1 MVRVHSLY
9 VQFDSTEQEVEM
21 KAAVLCEQ
29 PGDLVIED
37 LVIDKPGPQEV
48 LIQTVGAGLCHS
60 DLHFMEGLFRTKL
73 PSVMGHESAGIVQAV
88 GTDVSY
94 VKPGDPVVACLSIFC
109 GQCRQCLS
117 GNPHRCTNG
126 RATSRS
132 RDDAPRLQRE
142 DGTPVDQMARL
153 GGFAEEML
161 VHQNGVVKVTP
172 DVPLEKACLIGCGV
186 TTGFG
191 AAVRTAAVP
200 VGATVCVIGC
210 GGIGLSAIQGARV
223 AGAGRII
230 AVDMNTESLETA
242 RLMGATDTIHAGDV
256 ENVDEAVKELTGGGV
271 EYSFEAIGLKN
282 TAEQAFEMLE
292 IGGTATV
299 IGMVPSSTKVEIRG
313 IDLLSE
319 KKLQGSMMGSNQFR
333 TDIPQM
339 IDLYL
344 SGRLL
349 LDEMVSATISLD
361 QVNDGYNWMR
371 EGTVARTVI
380 TF

>member
-1 MVRVHSLY
+1 
-9 VQFDSTEQEVEM
+9 M

-37 LVIDKPGPQEV
+37 LKIDTPGPQEV

-60 DLHFMEGLFRTKL
+60 DLHFMEGLFRSKL
-73 PSVMGHESAGIVQAV
+73 PAVMGHESAGIVQSV
-88 GTDVSY
+88 GRDVTY
-94 VKPGDPVVACLSIFC
+94 VKPGDHVVACLSIFC

-117 GNPHRCTNG
+117 GNPHRCSNT
-126 RATSRS
+126 RATSRG
-132 RDDAPRLQRE
+132 RDDEPRLQRH

-161 VHQNGVVKVTP
+161 IHQNGIVKVTE
-172 DVPLEKACLIGCGV
+172 DVSLEKACLIGCGV

-191 AAVRTAAVP
+191 AAVKTAAVP

-210 GGIGLSAIQGARV
+210 GGIGLSAIQGALV
-223 AGAGRII
+223 AGASRII
-230 AVDMNTESLETA
+230 AVDMSAEKLETA
-242 RLMGATDTIHAGDV
+242 KVMGATDTLNASETDDV
-256 ENVDEAVKELTGGGV
+256 VTAVKELTKGGV
-271 EYSFEAIGLKN
+271 EYSFEAIGLQQ
-282 TAEQAFEMLE
+282 TAEQALEMLAV
-292 IGGTATV
+292 GGTATIV
-299 IGMVPSSTKVEIRG
+299 GMVPSSTKLEIRG
-313 IDLLSE
+313 IDFLSE

-344 SGRLL
+344 NGRLL
-349 LDEMVSATISLD
+349 LDEMVSATIDLE
-361 QVNDGYNWMR
+361 QVNEGYAWMK

-380 TF
+380 SF

>member
-1 MVRVHSLY
+1 
-9 VQFDSTEQEVEM
+9 M

-256 ENVDEAVKELTGGGV
+256 ENVVEAVKELTGGGV

>member
-1 MVRVHSLY
+1 
-9 VQFDSTEQEVEM
+9 
-21 KAAVLCEQ
+21 
-29 PGDLVIED
+29 
-37 LVIDKPGPQEV
+37 
-48 LIQTVGAGLCHS
+48 
-60 DLHFMEGLFRTKL
+60 
-73 PSVMGHESAGIVQAV
+73 
-88 GTDVSY
+88 
-94 VKPGDPVVACLSIFC
+94 
-109 GQCRQCLS
+109 
-117 GNPHRCTNG
+117 
-126 RATSRS
+126 
-132 RDDAPRLQRE
+132 
-142 DGTPVDQMARL
+142 MARL

-172 DVPLEKACLIGCGV
+172 DIPLEKACLIGCGV

-242 RLMGATDTIHAGDV
+242 RVMGATDTINAGDV
-256 ENVDEAVKELTGGGV
+256 ENVVEAVKALTGGGV
-271 EYSFEAIGLKN
+271 EYSFEAIGLKD

-344 SGRLL
+344 NGRLL

-361 QVNDGYNWMR
+361 QVNEGYNWMR

>member
-1 MVRVHSLY
+1 
-9 VQFDSTEQEVEM
+9 M

-37 LVIDKPGPQEV
+37 LKIDTPGPQEV

-60 DLHFMEGLFRTKL
+60 DLHFMEGLFRSKL
-73 PSVMGHESAGIVQAV
+73 PAVMGHESAGIVQSV
-88 GTDVSY
+88 GRDVTY
-94 VKPGDPVVACLSIFC
+94 VKPGDHVVACLSIFC

-117 GNPHRCTNG
+117 GNPHRCSNT
-126 RATSRS
+126 RATSRG
-132 RDDAPRLQRE
+132 RDDEPRLQRH

-161 VHQNGVVKVTP
+161 IHQNGIVKVTE

-191 AAVRTAAVP
+191 AAVKTAAVP

-223 AGAGRII
+223 AGASRII
-230 AVDMNTESLETA
+230 AVDMSAEKLATA
-242 RLMGATDTIHAGDV
+242 KVMGATDTLNASETDDV
-256 ENVDEAVKELTGGGV
+256 VTAVKELTKGGV
-271 EYSFEAIGLKN
+271 EYSFEAIGLKQ
-282 TAEQAFEMLE
+282 TAEQAFEMLAV
-292 IGGTATV
+292 GGTATIV
-299 IGMVPSSTKVEIRG
+299 GMVPSSTKLEIRG
-313 IDLLSE
+313 IDFLSE

-344 SGRLL
+344 NGRLL
-349 LDEMVSATISLD
+349 LDEMVSATIDLE
-361 QVNDGYNWMR
+361 QVNEGYAWMK

-380 TF
+380 SF

>member
-1 MVRVHSLY
+1 
-9 VQFDSTEQEVEM
+9 M

-37 LVIDKPGPQEV
+37 LVVDKPGPQEV

-60 DLHFMEGLFRTKL
+60 DLHFMEGLFRSKL

-88 GTDVSY
+88 GRDVTY
-94 VKPGDPVVACLSIFC
+94 VAPGDPVVACLSIFC

-117 GNPHRCTNG
+117 GNPHRCTNA
-126 RATSRS
+126 RATSRTREDTS
-132 RDDAPRLQRE
+132 RLQRA

-172 DVPLEKACLIGCGV
+172 DMPLEKACLIGCGV

-210 GGIGLSAIQGARV
+210 GGIGLSAIQGSRV

-230 AVDMNTESLETA
+230 AVDTNSESLDAA
-242 RLMGATDTIHAGDV
+242 RLMGATDTINAR
-256 ENVDEAVKELTGGGV
+256 EVDSVVDAVREITKGGV
-271 EYSFEAIGLKN
+271 EYSFEAIGLKE

-292 IGGTATV
+292 VGGTATV

-344 SGRLL
+344 NGRLL
-349 LDEMVSATISLD
+349 LDEMVSATISLED
-361 QVNDGYNWMR
+361 VNEGYNWMR

>member
-1 MVRVHSLY
+1 
-9 VQFDSTEQEVEM
+9 M

-37 LVIDKPGPQEV
+37 LKIDTPGPQEV
-48 LIQTVGAGLCHS
+48 LIQTVGTGLCHS
-60 DLHFMEGLFRTKL
+60 DLHFMEGLFRSKL
-73 PSVMGHESAGIVQAV
+73 PAIMGHESAGIVQSV
-88 GTDVSY
+88 GRDVTY
-94 VKPGDPVVACLSIFC
+94 VKPGDHVVACLSIFC

-117 GNPHRCTNG
+117 GNPHRCSNT
-126 RATSRS
+126 RATSRG
-132 RDDAPRLQRE
+132 RDDEPRLQRH

-161 VHQNGVVKVTP
+161 IHQNGIVKVTE
-172 DVPLEKACLIGCGV
+172 DVSLEKACLIGCGV

-191 AAVRTAAVP
+191 AAVKTAAVP

-223 AGAGRII
+223 AGASRII
-230 AVDMNTESLETA
+230 AVDMSAEKLETA
-242 RLMGATDTIHAGDV
+242 KVMGATDTLNASETDDV
-256 ENVDEAVKELTGGGV
+256 VAAVKELTKGGV
-271 EYSFEAIGLKN
+271 EYSFEAIGLKQ
-282 TAEQAFEMLE
+282 TAEQAFEMLAV
-292 IGGTATV
+292 GGTATIV
-299 IGMVPSSTKVEIRG
+299 GMVPSNTKLEIRG
-313 IDLLSE
+313 IDFLSE

-344 SGRLL
+344 NGRLL
-349 LDEMVSATISLD
+349 LDEMVSATIDLE
-361 QVNDGYNWMR
+361 QVNEGYAWMK

-380 TF
+380 SF

>member
-1 MVRVHSLY
+1 
-9 VQFDSTEQEVEM
+9 M

-29 PGDLVIED
+29 PGELVIED
-37 LVIDKPGPQEV
+37 LNIDSPGPQEV

-60 DLHFMEGLFRTKL
+60 DLHFMEGLFRTKV
-73 PSVMGHESAGIVQAV
+73 PAVMGHESAGIVQAV
-88 GTDVSY
+88 GTDVRY
-94 VKPGDPVVACLSIFC
+94 VEPGDHVVACLSIFC

-117 GNPHRCTNG
+117 GNPHRCSNG
-126 RATSRS
+126 RATSRN
-132 RDDAPRLQRE
+132 RDDSPRLQRS

-172 DVPLEKACLIGCGV
+172 DIPLEKACLIGCGV

-230 AVDMNTESLETA
+230 AVDMSGPKLETA
-242 RLMGATDTIHAGDV
+242 RLMGATDTINAGEVEDV
-256 ENVDEAVKELTGGGV
+256 VGAVRDLTKGGV
-271 EYSFEAIGLKN
+271 EYSFEAIGLKA
-282 TAEQAFEMLE
+282 TAEQAFEMLDV
-292 IGGTATV
+292 GGTATV
-299 IGMVPSSTKVEIRG
+299 IGMVPSSTKLEIRG
-313 IDLLSE
+313 IELLSE

-344 SGRLL
+344 GGRLL
-349 LDEMVSATISLD
+349 LDEMVSATIPLEE
-361 QVNDGYNWMR
+361 VNEGYAWMK
-371 EGTVARTVI
+371 EGTVARTVV

>member
-1 MVRVHSLY
+1 MK
-9 VQFDSTEQEVEM
+9 M

-29 PGDLVIED
+29 PGELVIED
-37 LVIDKPGPQEV
+37 LHIDSPGPQEV

-60 DLHFMEGLFRTKL
+60 DLHFMEGLFRTKV
-73 PSVMGHESAGIVQAV
+73 PAVMGHESAGIVQAV
-88 GTDVSY
+88 GADVTY
-94 VKPGDPVVACLSIFC
+94 VKPGDHVVACLSIFC

-117 GNPHRCTNG
+117 GNPHRCSNG
-126 RATSRS
+126 RATSRG
-132 RDDAPRLQRE
+132 RDDSPRLARA

-172 DVPLEKACLIGCGV
+172 DIPLEKACLIGCGV

-210 GGIGLSAIQGARV
+210 GGIGLSAIQGARI

-230 AVDMNTESLETA
+230 AVDTSGPKLETA
-242 RLMGATDTIHAGDV
+242 RLMGATDTINAAEVDDV
-256 ENVDEAVKELTGGGV
+256 VAAVRDLTKGGV
-271 EYSFEAIGLKN
+271 EYSFEAIGLKA

-292 IGGTATV
+292 VGGTATV
-299 IGMVPSSTKVEIRG
+299 IGMVPSSTKLEIRG
-313 IDLLSE
+313 IELLSE
-319 KKLQGSMMGSNQFR
+319 KKLQGSMMGSTQFR

-344 SGRLL
+344 GGRLL

-361 QVNDGYNWMR
+361 EVNEGYGWMK

-380 TF
+380 AF

>member
-1 MVRVHSLY
+1 
-9 VQFDSTEQEVEM
+9 M

-37 LVIDKPGPQEV
+37 LKIDTPGPQEV

-60 DLHFMEGLFRTKL
+60 DLHFMEGLFRSKL
-73 PSVMGHESAGIVQAV
+73 PAVMGHESAGIVQSV
-88 GTDVSY
+88 GRDVTY
-94 VKPGDPVVACLSIFC
+94 VKPGDHVVACLSIFC

-117 GNPHRCTNG
+117 GNPHRCSNT
-126 RATSRS
+126 RATSRG
-132 RDDAPRLQRE
+132 RDDEPRLQRH
-142 DGTPVDQMARL
+142 DGAPVDQMARL

-161 VHQNGVVKVTP
+161 IHQNGIVKVTE
-172 DVPLEKACLIGCGV
+172 DVSLEKACLIGCGV

-191 AAVRTAAVP
+191 AAVKTAAVP

-223 AGAGRII
+223 AGASRII
-230 AVDMNTESLETA
+230 AVDMSAEKLETA
-242 RLMGATDTIHAGDV
+242 KVMGATDTLNASETDDV
-256 ENVDEAVKELTGGGV
+256 VTAVKELTKGGV
-271 EYSFEAIGLKN
+271 EYSFEAIGLKQ
-282 TAEQAFEMLE
+282 TAEQAFEMLAV
-292 IGGTATV
+292 GGTATIV
-299 IGMVPSSTKVEIRG
+299 GMVPSSTKLEIRG
-313 IDLLSE
+313 IDFLSE

-344 SGRLL
+344 NGRLL
-349 LDEMVSATISLD
+349 LDEMVSATIDLE
-361 QVNDGYNWMR
+361 QVNEGYAWMK

-380 TF
+380 SF

>member
-1 MVRVHSLY
+1 
-9 VQFDSTEQEVEM
+9 M

-37 LVIDKPGPQEV
+37 LAIDKPGSQEV

-60 DLHFMEGLFRTKL
+60 DLHFMEGLFRTRV

-88 GTDVSY
+88 GADVTY

-109 GQCRQCLS
+109 GQCKQCLS

-126 RATSRS
+126 RATSR
-132 RDDAPRLQRE
+132 DKDAPSRLQRG

-161 VHQNGVVKVTP
+161 IHQNGLVKVTP

-191 AAVRTAAVP
+191 AAVRTAKVP

-210 GGIGLSAIQGARV
+210 GGIGLSAVQGARV

-230 AVDMNTESLETA
+230 AVDVSAEKLDTA
-242 RLMGATDTIHAGDV
+242 RLMGATDTVNASEVDDV
-256 ENVDEAVKELTGGGV
+256 VTAVRDMTSGGV
-271 EYSFEAIGLKN
+271 EYSFEAIGLKQ

-292 IGGTATV
+292 MGGTATV
-299 IGMVPSSTKVEIRG
+299 IGMVPSNTKVEIRG

-349 LDEMVSATISLD
+349 LDEMVSATIDLE
-361 QVNDGYNWMR
+361 QVNEGYEWMKA
-371 EGTVARTVI
+371 GTIARTVI
-380 TF
+380 TFD

>member
-1 MVRVHSLY
+1 
-9 VQFDSTEQEVEM
+9 M

-29 PGDLVIED
+29 PGELVIED

-60 DLHFMEGLFRTKL
+60 DLHFMEGLFRTRV
-73 PSVMGHESAGIVQAV
+73 PAVMGHESAGIVQAV
-88 GTDVSY
+88 GTDVTY
-94 VKPGDPVVACLSIFC
+94 VEPGDPVVACLSIFC

-126 RATSRS
+126 RATSRDKGAAS
-132 RDDAPRLQRE
+132 RLQRA

-161 VHQNGVVKVTP
+161 IHQNGLVKVTP

-191 AAVRTAAVP
+191 AAVRTAKVP

-230 AVDMNTESLETA
+230 AVDMSTEKLDTA
-242 RLMGATDTIHAGDV
+242 RLMGATDTVNASEVDDV
-256 ENVDEAVKELTGGGV
+256 VAAVKEMTAGGV
-271 EYSFEAIGLKN
+271 EYSFEAIGLKQ
-282 TAEQAFEMLE
+282 TAEQAFEMLDM
-292 IGGTATV
+292 GGTATV
-299 IGMVPSSTKVEIRG
+299 IGMVPSNSKLEIRG
-313 IDLLSE
+313 IELLSE

-344 SGRLL
+344 NGNLL

-361 QVNDGYNWMR
+361 QINEGYEWMKA
-371 EGTVARTVI
+371 GTVARTVI
-380 TF
+380 SFDA